1 MKIRTDFV
9 TNSSSSSFIFE
20 KGADFEKIKKEA
32 KQIFQQL
39 LKEERWL
46 YDGEIK
52 RNEQFLERLDYAY
65 GWLVKFSDL
74 EFEVQDEI
82 FTWYRNEKM
91 KQMMD
96 KEPEDVKQW
105 SEQAKND
112 QFYELILNYCVKEDG
127 TIDCEWLI
135 ENLENLYDYPWFNAQ
150 KEKKTEEYIKY
161 LKKKEDFVA
170 EYYDE
175 LKNYCMELQ
184 KEGVKYGELLGRF
197 FHSEYVL
204 YDDVESPWLISEAL
218 RQIKECLWSCNHM
231 G

>member
-1 MKIRTDFV
+1 MV
-9 TNSSSSSFIFE
+9 
-20 KGADFEKIKKEA
+20 
-32 KQIFQQL
+32 
-39 LKEERWL
+39 
-46 YDGEIK
+46 
-52 RNEQFLERLDYAY
+52 
-65 GWLVKFSDL
+65 
-74 EFEVQDEI
+74 
-82 FTWYRNEKM
+82 
-91 KQMMD
+91 
-96 KEPEDVKQW
+96 
-105 SEQAKND
+105 
-112 QFYELILNYCVKEDG
+112 YCVKEDG
-127 TIDCEWLI
+127 TIDCKWLI

-204 YDDVESPWLISEAL
+204 YDDVESPWLMSEAL
-218 RQIKECLWSCNHM
+218 GKTKGCLWSCNHM